1 MRRSSR
7 ARSPAGTAER
17 RCSGAP
23 QQVSSRCNMQHTTS
37 ATDHAARTE
46 HTRTM
51 HARIL
56 GVACRSDGKPCPCP
70 CPCLALHCTAPL
82 HCHDH
87 AQAPTAE
94 RRVDRRAC
102 CAVAALPMGCAREYD
117 SAARDAKR
125 GFCVLVRFACSV
137 CARAY
142 LWCLV
147 CVVWACRVHAH
158 ERPCEGFTDARKALG
173 RRERDHW
180 RDRDHSILHAPRR
193 RMRVRHHICVLV
205 CVCVAATAPIDGV
218 CLF

>member
-94 RRVDRRAC
+94 RRIDRRAC
-102 CAVAALPMGCAREYD
+102 CAVAALPMGCARECD
-117 SAARDAKR
+117 SAARGCEA
-125 GFCVLVRFACSV
+125 GPVSSCVLHVP
-137 CARAY
+137 CARVHICGAWSV
-142 LWCLV
+142 LCGRVV
-147 CVVWACRVHAH
+147 CKRMSAHA
-158 ERPCEGFTDARKALG
+158 KASRTLG
-173 RRERDHW
+173 RRSGGESEIIGVIGITPFCTH
-180 RDRDHSILHAPRR
+180 HAA
-193 RMRVRHHICVLV
+193 V
-205 CVCVAATAPIDGV
+205 
-218 CLF
+218 

>member
-23 QQVSSRCNMQHTTS
+23 QQVSGRCNMQHTTS
-37 ATDHAARTE
+37 STDHAARTE

-56 GVACRSDGKPCPCP
+56 GVACRSDGKPVPLPVPCT
-70 CPCLALHCTAPL
+70 ALHCT
-82 HCHDH
+82 
-87 AQAPTAE
+87 T
-94 RRVDRRAC
+94 
-102 CAVAALPMGCAREYD
+102 ALPRPRASADSRAARRQARVLCGRRTSDGCAHEYD

-125 GFCVLVRFACSV
+125 GFCVLMRFSCSV

-158 ERPCEGFTDARKALG
+158 ERQCEGFTDARKALG